1 MWIAPAGAPDNR
13 PDLPARADG
22 AKAAASRT
30 GGGGPVRGI
39 VDFELQTPK
48 AVAHSNPASEDVGD
62 PIVRGELW
70 WVRSN
75 GRRLLSP

>member
-1 MWIAPAGAPDNR
+1 M
-13 PDLPARADG
+13 
-22 AKAAASRT
+22 
-30 GGGGPVRGI
+30 
-39 VDFELQTPK
+39 DFELQTAK
-48 AVAHSNPASEDVGD
+48 AVAHTIPASEDVGD